1 MATTIAPE
9 AHEHVVHLKV
19 SWATYETLVADTG
32 DDRHALLSYDGETL
46 DIANATNVG
55 FLDKIDPGTSPPPD
69 LVVEIDMSRS
79 RMDKFALYSTIGVPE
94 FWRIDREGLRAF
106 TVTDGVYAAI
116 DVGIVIPGLPIS
128 ELGRFLERRLEPDRR
143 AIYKDWQA
151 WLREHRHLQSSAL

>member
-46 DIANATNVG
+46 ELMAPHADHEAHKTLVEALLDILVIEWDFNLYGTGSTTIKAEPVGAEPDTSYYIGNAINVG
-55 FLDKIDPGTSPPPD
+55 YLAKIELGTNPPPD

-79 RMDKFALYSTIGVPE
+79 RMDKFALYATIGVPE
-94 FWRIDREGLRAF
+94 FWRIDR
-106 TVTDGVYAAI
+106 
-116 DVGIVIPGLPIS
+116 
-128 ELGRFLERRLEPDRR
+128 
-143 AIYKDWQA
+143 
-151 WLREHRHLQSSAL
+151 